1 MSPADPA
8 AVIFDADGVLV
19 DSEILAIEVEI
30 VMLAELG
37 LAYEPTEYRRRF
49 LGLHDHDFCN
59 ALDIDCRA
67 STGRPLPSDFLH
79 RTHERRLAACKARLT
94 EVAGAS
100 AAIGVLSRRKAVA
113 SSSPTAFLREKL
125 ALSGLLELFDP
136 HVYSAD
142 MVGRGKPDPA
152 VFLHAAGAL
161 GVDPAACVAIEDSVN
176 GVFSAK
182 AAGMEVWGFCGGGHM
197 DEEAGRRLVEA
208 GARRLV
214 ADWDEARGLFAAFG

>member
-1 MSPADPA
+1 MLTNPA

-37 LAYEPTEYRRRF
+37 LTYEPAEYRRRF
-49 LGLHDHDFCN
+49 LGLHDHDFRD
-59 ALDIDCRA
+59 ALDIDCRV
-67 STGRPLPSDFLH
+67 TIGQPLPADFLH
-79 RTHERRLAACKARLT
+79 RTHARRLAACKERLT

-100 AAIGVLSRRKAVA
+100 AAIGALAKPKAVA

-125 ALSGLLELFDP
+125 ALGGLLELFDP

-152 VFLHAAGAL
+152 VFLHAAQNL
-161 GVDPAACVAIEDSVN
+161 RVDPAACVAIEDSVN
-176 GVFSAK
+176 GVLSAK

-197 DEEAGRRLVEA
+197 DDDAARRLVEA
-208 GARRLV
+208 GAHRMV
-214 ADWDEARGLFAAFG
+214 ADWAQARGLFAAFG

>member
-1 MSPADPA
+1 MTLAGPA

-19 DSEILAIEVEI
+19 DSEILAVEVEI

-37 LAYEPTEYRRRF
+37 LTYEPAEYRRRF
-49 LGLHDHDFCN
+49 LGLHDHDFRN
-59 ALDIDCRA
+59 ALDSDCR
-67 STGRPLPSDFLH
+67 STTGRSLPSDFLH

-100 AAIGVLSRRKAVA
+100 AAIGVLSKQKAVA
-113 SSSPTAFLREKL
+113 SSSPTEFLREKL

-142 MVGRGKPDPA
+142 MVGRGKPHPD
-152 VFLHAAGAL
+152 VFLHAAKAL
-161 GVDPAACVAIEDSVN
+161 CVDPAACVAIEDSVN
-176 GVFSAK
+176 GVLSAR

-197 DEEAGRRLVEA
+197 DEDAAGRLTEA
-208 GARRLV
+208 GAHRLV
-214 ADWDEARGLFAAFG
+214 ADWNEARGLFAAFG